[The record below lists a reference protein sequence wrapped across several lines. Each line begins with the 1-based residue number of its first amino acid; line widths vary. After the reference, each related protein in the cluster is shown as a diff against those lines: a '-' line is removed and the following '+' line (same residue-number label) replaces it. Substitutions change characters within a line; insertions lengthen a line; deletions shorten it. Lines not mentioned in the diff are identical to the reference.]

1 MKRFFI
7 CLCFCFVCAS
17 QIGAVAQTR
26 VGGPMRDITH
36 PNTYNNTS
44 AAKKAH
50 EYSKTNSGVNY
61 KAIDKAA
68 DEARKKAQAAEA
80 KKNSESKSNTQNSSK
95 K

>member
-26 VGGPMRDITH
+26 GDITH

-68 DEARKKAQAAEA
+68 DEARKKA
-80 KKNSESKSNTQNSSK
+80 
-95 K
+95 